1 MGIVALLFS
10 CSSKPEDTIVGK
22 WKEMGGLGALVAE
35 VSISGGELTLT
46 LPNSKVK
53 YSRLMLLS

>member
-1 MGIVALLFS
+1 MVALLFP

-22 WKEMGGLGALVAE
+22 WKEMGGLGYLIAE

-46 LPNSKVK
+46 LPNGKVK
-53 YSRLMLLS
+53 YSKLMLLS